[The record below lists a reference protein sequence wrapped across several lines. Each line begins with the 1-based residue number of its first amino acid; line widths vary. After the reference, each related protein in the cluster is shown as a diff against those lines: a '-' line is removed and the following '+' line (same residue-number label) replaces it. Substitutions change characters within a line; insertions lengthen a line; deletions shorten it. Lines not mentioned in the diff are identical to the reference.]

1 MGDFQIKRMN
11 AIHSCM
17 LRNLKIPVTTVWKN
31 INFNF
36 RKFVPEHRKQIKIK
50 NLLSKTNIILRKMS
64 PKIATITMF

>member
-1 MGDFQIKRMN
+1 MN

-17 LRNLKIPVTTVWKN
+17 LRNLKILVTTVWKN
-31 INFNF
+31 INF

-50 NLLSKTNIILRKMS
+50 NLFSKTNIILRKMS